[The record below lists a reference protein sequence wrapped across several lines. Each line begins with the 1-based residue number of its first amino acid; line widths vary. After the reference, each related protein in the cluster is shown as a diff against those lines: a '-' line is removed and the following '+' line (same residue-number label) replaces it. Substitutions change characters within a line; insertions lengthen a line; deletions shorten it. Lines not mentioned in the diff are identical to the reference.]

1 MAWRCRPKHTDG
13 MLIRTTLALLLLLSG
28 AVAHAHHGWSG
39 YDESKPKT
47 LSGTIER
54 STWSNPHGT
63 IQLKTAD
70 ASWKVILAPV
80 ARMKSRGMT
89 PDMVA
94 KGAKVSVVGY
104 AHKEHKSELRAERIT
119 VGKSTFELR

>member
-1 MAWRCRPKHTDG
+1 
-13 MLIRTTLALLLLLSG
+13 
-28 AVAHAHHGWSG
+28 
-39 YDESKPKT
+39 
-47 LSGTIER
+47 
-54 STWSNPHGT
+54 
-63 IQLKTAD
+63 
-70 ASWKVILAPV
+70 
-80 ARMKSRGMT
+80 MT